1 MWEILIQEY
10 VFYITQFDVALFFEK
25 IVDYGY
31 FLLVQ
36 AHFPVDFDQRLM
48 KIDLDLR
55 VIYFQSPPLD
65 EITNSQMCVDAIH
78 ESHLK

>member
-36 AHFPVDFDQRLM
+36 AHFPVDLDQRLM

-55 VIYFQSPPLD
+55 VIYF
-65 EITNSQMCVDAIH
+65 
-78 ESHLK
+78 